1 MGAARPP
8 DGAAESAAPSRRGGV
23 LPSAVEVT
31 DVEPR
36 ELR

>member
-8 DGAAESAAPSRRGGV
+8 DGAAEPPAPSRRGGV